1 MGKNIKDGDRVY
13 YKIKSGEIRTGKY
26 EEKTKSVKLANGKT
40 AKPPMVALFKQKSTA
55 EKNPYVKLTGGK
67 VGYEEPVKPKKGRP
81 AGRKTAPE
89 KIKGDKRRKT
99 GKFATEKKET
109 PKPKP
114 KATTKSKKEYTFS
127 VYLPTDYSNYDALDY
142 FDDKKSDFS
151 YTEDY
156 KLPKVLTTVRRVELG
171 TQNTYHRFQSKK
183 KYSNITA
190 FKKAFPDAPTKYTN
204 EFGDSYG
211 YTGGIVKET

>member
-67 VGYEEPVKPKKGRP
+67 VGFEEPVKPKKGRP

-89 KIKGDKRRKT
+89 KLKGDKRRKT

-109 PKPKP
+109 PKERRKMYYIEADMLDGEEEDT
-114 KATTKSKKEYTFS
+114 ATSNGWKVYKTTSIKTFLQKSMTKKEADMDIIWDAKDSFADYSISKK
-127 VYLPTDYSNYDALDY
+127 L
-142 FDDKKSDFS
+142 
-151 YTEDY
+151 
-156 KLPKVLTTVRRVELG
+156 
-171 TQNTYHRFQSKK
+171 
-183 KYSNITA
+183 
-190 FKKAFPDAPTKYTN
+190 
-204 EFGDSYG
+204 
-211 YTGGIVKET
+211 